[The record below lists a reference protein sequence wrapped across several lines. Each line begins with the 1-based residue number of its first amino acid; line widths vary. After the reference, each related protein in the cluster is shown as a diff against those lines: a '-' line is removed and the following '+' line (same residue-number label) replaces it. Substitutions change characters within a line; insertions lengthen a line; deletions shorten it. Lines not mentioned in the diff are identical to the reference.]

1 MYNSCPTRRSADL
14 AERLKA
20 QGERAGDEESTI
32 GAYAKKSATLS
43 NPKVAGATGD
53 VLAGYGR
60 YADAIPLYQV
70 AANGGADKPMWTY
83 RLAVAQ
89 AMSGAVAGA
98 KSTFG
103 QINGPS
109 QRSEERRVGKEGGST
124 GRTRGG

>member
-1 MYNSCPTRRSADL
+1 MSIRDCSSDVGSSDL
-14 AERLKA
+14 
-20 QGERAGDEESTI
+20 
-32 GAYAKKSATLS
+32 KKSATLS

-89 AMSGAVAGA
+89 AMSGDVAGA

-103 QINGPS
+103 QITGPYQLLTKFWLAKLTAAPAAPAAPAATGPAPPDS
-109 QRSEERRVGKEGGST
+109 GGQSTIGER
-124 GRTRGG
+124 